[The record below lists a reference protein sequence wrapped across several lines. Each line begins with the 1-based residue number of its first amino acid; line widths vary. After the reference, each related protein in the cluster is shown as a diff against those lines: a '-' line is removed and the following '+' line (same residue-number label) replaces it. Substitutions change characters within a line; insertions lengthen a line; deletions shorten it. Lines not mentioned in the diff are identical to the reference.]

1 MKSKI
6 ILYITLCIISFSSFS
21 QNERLI
27 EGALTNKIDVEG
39 IHVLNTSSRF
49 NAITDQNGNFKI
61 EAKVQDTLVFSAINF
76 YPQQVVVTQ
85 ENYVSQSIVVTL
97 TYLTN
102 ELDEV
107 VIGNQ
112 LTGDITKDLKNIKT
126 EKNLNFDDVGIP
138 GFKGE
143 PKEKIP
149 NVLGGVITPVSVNID
164 ALYKHLSG
172 YYKNLK
178 MMRQWQGQSNA
189 VAIVLTLYPPSFFEE
204 AYEIPVNR
212 VYDFVLMCVET
223 SEMQHDVAISNYNG
237 ILTVFKTNAPLYLAN
252 LAEGK

>member
-1 MKSKI
+1 MKSSLVLYI
-6 ILYITLCIISFSSFS
+6 ILFLISYSSFS

-27 EGALTNKIDVEG
+27 EGDLTNEIDVEG
-39 IHVLNTSSRF
+39 IHILNKTSRF

-61 EAKVQDTLVFSAINF
+61 EANAKDTLVFSAINF

-97 TYLTN
+97 KYLTN

-126 EKNLNFDDVGIP
+126 EKNINFDDVGIP

-149 NVLGGVITPVSVNID
+149 DMLGEVITPVSVNID

-178 MMRQWQGQSNA
+178 KMRQWQGQANA
-189 VAIVLTLYPPSFFEE
+189 VAIILSLYPPSFFED
-204 AYEIPVNR
+204 AYKIPENR

-223 SEMQHDVAISNYNG
+223 SEMQQDVALSNYNG

-252 LAEGK
+252 LAEE